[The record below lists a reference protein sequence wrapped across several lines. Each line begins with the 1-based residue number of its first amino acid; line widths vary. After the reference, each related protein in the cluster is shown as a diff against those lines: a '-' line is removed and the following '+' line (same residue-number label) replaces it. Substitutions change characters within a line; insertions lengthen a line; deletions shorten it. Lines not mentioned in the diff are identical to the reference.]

1 MYSLKTY
8 LLGVLAKKYRYAGR
22 TPVTYACINQLDQ
35 YSKCYFLV
43 IKDSVAADWTGQL
56 NKANFSRSVIRVLW
70 TLNLLTYT
78 NSMRREKIGVS

>member
-56 NKANFSRSVIRVLW
+56 N
-70 TLNLLTYT
+70 
-78 NSMRREKIGVS
+78 